1 MRGPVSV
8 MGLAERAG
16 LSELISDQVWIKQ
29 MRVKSAAVNPAGKLT
44 SIIGGWPRPR
54 TVSMI
59 WT

>member
-16 LSELISDQVWIKQ
+16 LSELIPDRVWIKQ
-29 MRVKSAAVNPAGKLT
+29 MRVKSAAVNPGKLT
-44 SIIGGWPRPR
+44 SIIGGWPRAR